1 MAGANTAI
9 VKRQAEVL
17 ELDEPSAAM
26 RQRWAKRIAAGTAK
40 PIPVFV
46 GGAWSVNVV
55 RGNKRILRMQVG

>member
-1 MAGANTAI
+1 MAAQNTAI
-9 VKRQAEVL
+9 AKKQTEVL

-46 GGAWSVNVV
+46 GGVWSVNVQ
-55 RGNKRILRMQVG
+55 RGNKRILRLQVG